1 MDIYWDDYYRG
12 VKEGYFT
19 EAQRVKIESLLK
31 AYPLESKERRDN
43 FNTFFLNN
51 IERIIPAQSLILNL
65 EVQLGNKLRSYIF
78 KSVTETEIILEN
90 LKWLNYVYFR
100 WQYRRFPDPLDNY
113 KWLSES
119 KSFLIGILTRDLP
132 DPLSNPMI
140 VALIADLDILCKNI
154 YRIGELHSFIHKGNN
169 FDES

>member
-1 MDIYWDDYYRG
+1 MGARNRFRDEELLKRFRLCPWAPILRKQHGFKHTMDIYWDDYYRG

-90 LKWLNYVYFR
+90 LK
-100 WQYRRFPDPLDNY
+100 
-113 KWLSES
+113 
-119 KSFLIGILTRDLP
+119 
-132 DPLSNPMI
+132 
-140 VALIADLDILCKNI
+140 
-154 YRIGELHSFIHKGNN
+154 
-169 FDES
+169 